1 MSALLDL
8 TGRRFGRLAVIRR
21 AENIRGRPAWECVC
35 ECGDARAVSS
45 SSLLHAGTQSC
56 GCLCR
61 ERLSASAKVSSKTHG
76 RASTSEYRSWCAMK
90 SRCLNSNA
98 TGFDRYGG
106 VGVTVCAQWLGSF
119 EAFIADMGEKPTP
132 EHSLDRW
139 PDKSG
144 NYEPGN
150 CRWATKREQ
159 ANNRKDNNV
168 VVYRGRSV
176 TVREIAAAAAVSRT
190 AIVRRVG
197 RGWDAAKAIETPAM
211 RACR

>member
-1 MSALLDL
+1 
-8 TGRRFGRLAVIRR
+8 
-21 AENIRGRPAWECVC
+21 
-35 ECGDARAVSS
+35 
-45 SSLLHAGTQSC
+45 
-56 GCLCR
+56 
-61 ERLSASAKVSSKTHG
+61 
-76 RASTSEYRSWCAMK
+76 MK